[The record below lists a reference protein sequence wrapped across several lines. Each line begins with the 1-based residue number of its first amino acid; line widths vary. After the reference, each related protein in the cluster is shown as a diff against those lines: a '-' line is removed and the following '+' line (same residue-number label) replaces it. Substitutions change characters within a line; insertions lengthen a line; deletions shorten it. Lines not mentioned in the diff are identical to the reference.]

1 MWKEGSFAFV
11 TFVDSF
17 ICSAFKNNKWVLQT
31 VDEDYCDI
39 VLNLM
44 YNATFLALL
53 HSKKK

>member
-44 YNATFLALL
+44 YNATFLELL